1 MRFEWDEEK
10 ARNNLAKHGVSF
22 ARAKEVFNDPEAIDG
37 PDRVIDGEM
46 RWRTIGRVD
55 FVTVL
60 FVAHTYVDADDEIVI
75 RVISARKADKNERRA
90 YERGNG
96 DAIR

>member
-10 ARNNLAKHGVSF
+10 ARSNLAKHGVSF
-22 ARAKEVFNDPEAIDG
+22 ARAKEVFNDPNAIDG
-37 PDRVIDGEM
+37 PDRFVDGEM
-46 RWRTIGRVD
+46 RWKTIGRVD

-60 FVAHTYVDADDEIVI
+60 FVAHTYADSDDQIVI
-75 RVISARKADKNERRA
+75 RVISARKADRNERRA
-90 YERGNG
+90 YEGGHG

>member
-22 ARAKEVFNDPEAIDG
+22 ARAKEVFYDPNAIDG
-37 PDRVIDGEM
+37 PDRIVDGEM
-46 RWRTIGRVD
+46 RWRTIGRID
-55 FVTVL
+55 FVTIL
-60 FVAHTYVDADDEIVI
+60 FVAHTHVDDDDEIVI
-75 RVISARKADKNERRA
+75 RVISARKADRNERRA